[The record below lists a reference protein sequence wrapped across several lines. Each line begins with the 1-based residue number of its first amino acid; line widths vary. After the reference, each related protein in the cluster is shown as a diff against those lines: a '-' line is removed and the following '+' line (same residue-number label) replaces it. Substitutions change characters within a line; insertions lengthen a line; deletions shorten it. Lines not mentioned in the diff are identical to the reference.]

1 MNKKKTGLS
10 LLIMSTLMA
19 TSGVCAQEPA
29 FDRDGF
35 LIDRNGPPV
44 GVPTGDDAPE
54 PDIKLTPSLTL
65 GGRYDTKYEVEKNFN
80 LDDEDD
86 EDEVR
91 LEPELTVSLSY
102 QPQEN
107 FEGFLAAELKRE
119 YAFDVS
125 EESETGP
132 LRLELTEAYLDFD
145 EVLEIGQG
153 EVGIRAGRQRFDDE
167 REWLYDERLDGVR
180 FFYQRDD
187 AWIEASEL
195 TFELSVTRQNSFDR
209 QLLTRDDEDKIN
221 NYFFYAHYE
230 ADEVDI
236 GELYELED
244 VQLAAY
250 AFKRDEREE
259 EDEDPL
265 LMGLQSYAEITEQ
278 FLFWLE
284 LAHVR
289 GQRDDNDIHG
299 YAVDAIGNYEFDL
312 PLKPSIVA
320 GYAFATGDSDPD
332 DGTDRNFRQTGLQD
346 NQHDLDGNISFR
358 YYGVLLEPELSNLQI
373 LTAGAGI
380 KPSENVSINLLFHQ
394 YRQHAA
400 VDELRDTNLDADPT
414 GESRDLGDAID
425 LVSGI
430 YFGRW
435 ALDVEVG
442 YFMPGEAFEANEND
456 NAFFTELDLK
466 FKF

>member
-1 MNKKKTGLS
+1 MIKGKTRII
-10 LLIMSTLMA
+10 LLALFFLVGIPQA
-19 TSGVCAQEPA
+19 PAQEPA
-29 FDRDGF
+29 FDR
-35 LIDRNGPPV
+35 NGRPQNGLPA
-44 GVPTGDDAPE
+44 GVPTGDAAPE
-54 PDIKLTPSLTL
+54 PDIQLTPSLTL
-65 GGRYDTKYEVEKNFN
+65 GGRYDTKYELERNFN
-80 LDDEDD
+80 LEDDDD

-91 LEPELTVSLSY
+91 LEPELTLSLSY
-102 QPQEN
+102 EPQEN

-119 YAFDVS
+119 YGFDVS

-145 EVLEIGQG
+145 EVLEIGAG
-153 EVGIRAGRQRFDDE
+153 EIGIRAGRQRFDDE

-180 FFYQRDD
+180 FFYQLDEPF
-187 AWIEASEL
+187 AEASEL
-195 TFELSVTRQNSFDR
+195 TVELSVTRQNSFER
-209 QLLTRDDEDKIN
+209 QLLTNDGRDKIN
-221 NYFFYAHYE
+221 NYFLYAHYE

-244 VQLAAY
+244 VQFAAY
-250 AFKRDEREE
+250 LFKRDQLNED
-259 EDEDPL
+259 DEDPL
-265 LMGLQSYAEITEQ
+265 LMGIQSYAEVTEQ
-278 FLFWLE
+278 LLYWLE

-289 GQRDDNDIHG
+289 GERGANDIHG
-299 YAVDAIGNYEFDL
+299 YAVDLFGNYEL
-312 PLKPSIVA
+312 EAPMKPSFVL

-346 NQHDLDGNISFR
+346 NQHSLDGNISFR
-358 YYGVLLEPELSNLQI
+358 YYGVLMEPELSNLQI

-380 KPSENVSINLLFHQ
+380 KPSENVSVNLLYHQ

-400 VDELRDTNLDADPT
+400 FDELRDTNLDADPT
-414 GESRDLGDAID
+414 GESRDIGSAID

-430 YFGRW
+430 YFGHW

-442 YFMPGEAFEANEND
+442 YFMPGEAFDDDEND